1 MANALAHLSAIII
14 PSLIFYIVGYG
25 LIHKS
30 SVYEDFIKGA
40 SDGLKTVVSI
50 VPTLIGL
57 MMAVA
62 VLRASGFL
70 DFFGKLAARLI
81 APTGFPSELTPLVFI
96 KLFSS
101 SAATGLVLDIFKTY
115 GTDSYLGLVTSILM
129 SCTETCFYTM
139 SVYFLAAKVTKTRHT
154 LAGALFATAAGIVM
168 SVVMA
173 KMMI

>member
-1 MANALAHLSAIII
+1 VANALAHLSAIII

-30 SVYEDFIKGA
+30 NVYEDFIKGA

-70 DFFGKLAARLI
+70 DFFGKLAGRII

-101 SAATGLVLDIFKTY
+101 SAATGLVLD
-115 GTDSYLGLVTSILM
+115 
-129 SCTETCFYTM
+129 M